1 MNTLIAGFI
10 GPQEIII
17 ILLGFFIL
25 LPVFIIFIIIHYC
38 RKNNKSKVQG
48 EDESIVIKQGR

>member
-17 ILLGFFIL
+17 ILLGFLII

-38 RKNNKSKVQG
+38 RKSNKSKVQG
-48 EDESIVIKQGR
+48 ENESIAIKREH